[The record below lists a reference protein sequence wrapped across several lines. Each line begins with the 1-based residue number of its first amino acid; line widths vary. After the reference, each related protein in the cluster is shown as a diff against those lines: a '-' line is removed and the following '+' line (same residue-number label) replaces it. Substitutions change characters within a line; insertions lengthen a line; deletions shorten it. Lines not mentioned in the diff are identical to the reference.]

1 VEGLDARLASGW
13 AWETRVPVPADKQPH
28 PRKGNTMFSSTLK
41 RSVATPGVVALLPA
55 AAIPAGAAG
64 PGGASPGQPNQALP
78 TAAATSQGI
87 IMRDGGICDPIRHM
101 GC

>member
-1 VEGLDARLASGW
+1 
-13 AWETRVPVPADKQPH
+13 
-28 PRKGNTMFSSTLK
+28 MFSSTLK
-41 RSVATPGVVALLPA
+41 RSVATLGVVAGVLA
-55 AAIPAGAAG
+55 AAVPAGAAG
-64 PGGASPGQPNQALP
+64 PAGTNPGRSNDALP